1 VADDVYQNREVL
13 ETIVATIDED
23 IHVIDTNGVTIVYN
37 KESSI
42 PPLKQTVK
50 QIEKTLIKTALIVTN
65 QNVRNAA
72 KLLDIPRQTLQYK
85 IQKYKL

>member
-1 VADDVYQNREVL
+1 VADEVYQNREVL
-13 ETIVATIDED
+13 EAILATIDEG
-23 IHVIDTNGVTIVYN
+23 IHVIDTNGVTIFY
-37 KESSI
+37 KKDSSI

-50 QIEKTLIKTALIVTN
+50 QIEESLIKTALIVTN
-65 QNVRNAA
+65 QNVRKAA